1 MLGSFGYTRL
11 FSHTRLDRASGSPIV
26 VGDDSAI
33 VVWDDRGV
41 LVGDGCGVAIL
52 DILLGYADVV
62 IGNVYF
68 PSFLQSQFL
77 SL

>member
-1 MLGSFGYTRL
+1 M
-11 FSHTRLDRASGSPIV
+11 

-68 PSFLQSQFL
+68 PSFLRSQFL